1 MFSPSQKAQDLR
13 RFRQVLR
20 IVYEEGSAAL
30 LNEIGQLE
38 HLPFYKRIR
47 ASRQE
52 MPGPERAR
60 KTLERLGTTYIKLG
74 QLLSERPDIVPERYA
89 EEFKNLQDSA
99 PGFDADTARQ
109 MVEEDIGM
117 NKFSHF
123 SEDPIA
129 SASIAQVHA
138 AEFKTGD
145 QVVVK
150 VRRPGIV
157 EEVKEDLRI
166 IKFLAVH
173 AEEHS
178 TKAERMRIH
187 SLVEEFGRWTR
198 NELDLTQEARNATK
212 FKENNEGRERVYVP
226 EVYGELST
234 QRILIMERVEGFKVT
249 NQQRMVEEGVD
260 TEALVRDVLEQSLKH
275 YIVDGFFHADPH
287 ASNFLVTEDGRFVY
301 LDFGMMG
308 RETRG
313 RRNQMA
319 AMLISILNEDLE
331 GYVSSLEN
339 ICYTDES
346 YNRQEV
352 KRIARRNLLEA
363 REARPADGGLI
374 STMFQMFKDA
384 SEHGMHVPNTTALVA
399 KALAT
404 TEGIGMDVAP
414 DYNLQSD
421 LKPVLEDCIR
431 QNNDLE
437 TSIETFASDLVRNKD
452 VLEKAPTRLQN
463 QLEEEPETSVY
474 VNETRRRN
482 LLPAAALLTAGL
494 LAYRFLPRDLA
505 LAVSLVL
512 GIGVLTHVF

>member
-1 MFSPSQKAQDLR
+1 MFSPSQKVQDLR

-20 IVYEEGSAAL
+20 VVYEEGSAAL
-30 LNEIGQLE
+30 LDEIGQLE
-38 HLPFYKRIR
+38 HLPFHKRIV

-60 KTLERLGTTYIKLG
+60 ETLERLGTTYIKLG

-89 EEFKNLQDSA
+89 EEFKNLQDST
-99 PGFDADTARQ
+99 PEFDSDTARRI
-109 MVEEDIGM
+109 VDNDIGM
-117 NKFSHF
+117 DKFSHF
-123 SEDPIA
+123 SDDPMA

-138 AEFKTGD
+138 AELERGEE
-145 QVVVK
+145 VVVK

-166 IKFLAVH
+166 LDFLARE
-173 AEEHS
+173 AES
-178 TKAERMRIH
+178 RSVKAERMRVH
-187 SLVEEFGRWTR
+187 RLAEEFGRWTR
-198 NELDLTQEARNATK
+198 NELDLTEEARNATK
-212 FKENNEGRERVYVP
+212 FKKNNEERDRIYVP
-226 EVYGELST
+226 KVYEELTT
-234 QRILIMERVEGFKVT
+234 QRVLTMERVEGFKVT
-249 NQQRMVEEGVD
+249 NQQRMEAEGVD
-260 TEALVRDVLEQSLKH
+260 TGELVRDVLEQSLKH
-275 YIVDGFFHADPH
+275 YIMDGFFHADPH
-287 ASNFLVTEDGRFVY
+287 ASNFLVTDDGRFVY

-331 GYVSSLEN
+331 GYVSSLEK

-346 YNRQEV
+346 YDRQEV

-363 REARPADGGLI
+363 RDARPADGGLV
-374 STMFQMFKDA
+374 STMFQMFNEA
-384 SEHGMHVPNTTALVA
+384 SEYGMHVPNSTALVA

-414 DYNLQSD
+414 DYELESD
-421 LKPVLEDCIR
+421 LKPVLEDCLR
-431 QNNDLE
+431 ENNDLE
-437 TSIETFASDLVRNKD
+437 TSMETFASDLVRNKD

-463 QLEEEPETSVY
+463 QLEEEPQTSVS
-474 VNETRRRN
+474 VNETRRSN
-482 LLPAAALLTAGL
+482 LLPAAALLTAGV

>member
-1 MFSPSQKAQDLR
+1 
-13 RFRQVLR
+13 
-20 IVYEEGSAAL
+20 VYEEGGAAL
-30 LNEIGQLE
+30 LDEIGQLE
-38 HLPFYKRIR
+38 HLTLYRRIR
-47 ASRQE
+47 ASRQA
-52 MPGPERAR
+52 MPGPERV
-60 KTLERLGTTYIKLG
+60 KQTLERLGTTYIKLG

-89 EEFKNLQDSA
+89 DELKNLQDSA
-99 PGFDADTARQ
+99 PEFDSDTAKRI
-109 MVEEDIGM
+109 VDDNIGM
-117 NKFSHF
+117 DNFSQF
-123 SEDPIA
+123 SDDPMA

-138 AEFKTGD
+138 AELKTGE

-157 EEVKEDLRI
+157 EEVREDLRI
-166 IKFLAVH
+166 INFLARQ
-173 AEEHS
+173 AEKHS
-178 TKAERMRIH
+178 TKAERMRVH

-198 NELDLTQEARNATK
+198 NELDLTKEAQNAAK
-212 FKENNEGRERVYVP
+212 FKKNNEGRDRVYVP
-226 EVYGELST
+226 EVYDELTT
-234 QRILIMERVEGFKVT
+234 QEVLTMERAEGFKVT
-249 NQQRMVEEGVD
+249 NQQKMEAEGID
-260 TEALVRDVLEQSLKH
+260 TEALVKDVLEQSLRH

-287 ASNFLVTEDGRFVY
+287 ASNFLVTDDGRFVY

-331 GYVSSLEN
+331 GYVSSLEK

-346 YNRQEV
+346 YDRQEV

-363 REARPADGGLI
+363 RDARPADGGLI
-374 STMFQMFKDA
+374 STMFNMFNEA
-384 SEHGMHVPNTTALVA
+384 SEYGMHVPNSTALVA

-414 DYNLQSD
+414 DYELESE

-437 TSIETFASDLVRNKD
+437 TSIETLASDLLRNKEL
-452 VLEKAPTRLQN
+452 LEKAPTQLQN
-463 QLEEEPETSVY
+463 QLGEKPEANISVS
-474 VNETRRRN
+474 ETRRSN
-482 LLPAAALLTAGL
+482 LLPATALLTAGVL
-494 LAYRFLPRDLA
+494 TYRFLPRDLA

-512 GIGVLTHVF
+512 GIGALTYLF